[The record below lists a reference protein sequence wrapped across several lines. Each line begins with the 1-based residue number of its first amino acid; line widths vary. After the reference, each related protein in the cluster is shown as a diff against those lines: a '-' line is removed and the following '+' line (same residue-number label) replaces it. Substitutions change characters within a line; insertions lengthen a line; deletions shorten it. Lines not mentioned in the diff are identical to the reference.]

1 MVIDGL
7 SVLSGGLKGVDCACS
22 QCQSLNVECALS
34 CYRKHAFRFEMTAAG
49 TVDEML
55 AVKCQRDAILQD

>member
-1 MVIDGL
+1 MVEW
-7 SVLSGGLKGVDCACS
+7 
-22 QCQSLNVECALS
+22 LNALS

-55 AVKCQRDAILQD
+55 AVAVQGDAILQD